1 MHQLLLAL
9 RFYALGTMLNSVA
22 DFAGVSLSSA
32 CRIVS
37 DVSAAIAR
45 LYKKYIFLHSRTT
58 DKFYNI
64 AQFPRVCGAIDCTH
78 VHIQSPCRYTS
89 FDLLSIKNLLKRL
102 SKQLCK

>member
-1 MHQLLLAL
+1 MLNDIQLIITFRNNGVPPLHQLLLTL

-32 CRIVS
+32 CRIIS
-37 DVSAAIAR
+37 DISAAIAR
-45 LYKKYIFLHSRTT
+45 LYSKYIVLHTSTT

-78 VHIQSPCRYTS
+78 VRIQSPCRY
-89 FDLLSIKNLLKRL
+89 
-102 SKQLCK
+102 